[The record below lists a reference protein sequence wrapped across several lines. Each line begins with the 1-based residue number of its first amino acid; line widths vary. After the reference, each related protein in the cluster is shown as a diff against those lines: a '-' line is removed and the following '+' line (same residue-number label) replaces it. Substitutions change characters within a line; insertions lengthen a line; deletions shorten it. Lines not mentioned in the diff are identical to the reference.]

1 MIALAAAG
9 VLLALM
15 ALALPRL
22 VNGPTLYDRALAA
35 HAIVFIAALAGA
47 ALAIG
52 AGAPRWIDVAIV
64 LVFADLAVAVCVL
77 KVFRHR
83 SLQPPVGRASAIEE
97 GGA

>member
-1 MIALAAAG
+1 MIALAAAA
-9 VLLALM
+9 VLLVTMVLV
-15 ALALPRL
+15 LPRL
-22 VNGPTLYDRALAA
+22 VGGPTLYDRALAA
-35 HAIVFIAALAGA
+35 HAIVLIAALAGA

-64 LVFADLAVAVCVL
+64 LVFADLVVAACVL

-83 SLQPPVGRASAIEE
+83 SLQPPLGRTSAAEE